1 VEQKQNML
9 EIIIADS
16 QVVSADVSALSTRS
30 LSLDIMLWNIIAYG
44 HTQST
49 HTSISLMLTEVI
61 RNTWL
66 FKKNPWMSLCIVIV
80 YSWEPNA

>member
-1 VEQKQNML
+1 MTVEQKQNML

-30 LSLDIMLWNIIAYG
+30 LSLDIMLWNIFAYG

-61 RNTWL
+61 RNT
-66 FKKNPWMSLCIVIV
+66 
-80 YSWEPNA
+80 

>member
-1 VEQKQNML
+1 MTVEQKQNML

-61 RNTWL
+61 RNT
-66 FKKNPWMSLCIVIV
+66 
-80 YSWEPNA
+80 